1 MGPGE
6 FKLFNLSQAERD
18 RLTVMLAS
26 FFRGRPEVELA
37 FLFGP
42 FVAGRP
48 FRWVDVGVV
57 WAPEVSSP
65 WRAAGLLERALA
77 RAYGLRWQVR
87 DLGAVGPIR
96 AWEAGG
102 GLLIHAADPD
112 RAAEVCRRSWP
123 VAWDFLPQ
131 LRRWLGSGA

>member
-1 MGPGE
+1 VGPKD
-6 FKLFNLSQAERD
+6 FKLFDLPQAERD
-18 RLTVMLAS
+18 RLAVMLAS
-26 FFRGRPEVELA
+26 FFRGRPEVGLA

-57 WAPEVSSP
+57 WAEGVPNP

-77 RAYGLRWQVR
+77 RTYGLRWQVR
-87 DLGAVGPIR
+87 DLGTAGPLR
-96 AWEAGG
+96 AWEAST

-112 RAAEVCRRSWP
+112 RAVGLCRRSWP
-123 VAWDFLPQ
+123 AAWDFLPK
-131 LRRWLGSGA
+131 LRRWLNPGA